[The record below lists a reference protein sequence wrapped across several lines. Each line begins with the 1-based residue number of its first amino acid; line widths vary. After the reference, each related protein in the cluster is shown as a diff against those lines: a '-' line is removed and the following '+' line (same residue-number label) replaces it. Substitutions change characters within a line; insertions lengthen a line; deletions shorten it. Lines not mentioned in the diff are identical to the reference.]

1 MRNLLAH
8 IPKRDKAL
16 VAAAVRTVFVM
27 ADRDDANEQLTG
39 VAEALQRR
47 YPKAADLLVEAE
59 ADILAYMA
67 FPQGH
72 WRRIYSTNPLE

>member
-27 ADRDDANEQLTG
+27 ADRDDANQQLAG

-47 YPKAADLLVEAE
+47 YSKAVDLMVEAE

-67 FPQGH
+67 FPQSHRFAGG
-72 WRRIYSTNPLE
+72 TQKA